1 MIELE
6 RHIEIL
12 LLNND
17 CVIVPGIGGFMAYHV
32 EARYDESDHTF
43 LPPLRALGFNP
54 QLTSLNDSLLAQS
67 YVEAYDI
74 SYPEATRRIEAE
86 VKEVRQALDTHRSY
100 ELHNIGTLY
109 INEEGKMEFSPCEA
123 GILSPS
129 LYGLNSLEME
139 KLPSATAIQEQPVAT
154 TPKRESIRNP
164 HTAAEQPQ
172 QLAAAS
178 ADPVGD
184 PTIHIKVSWLRNFAA
199 AAAAVVAFLCLSVPV
214 KNSQPNLNIS
224 KSPNETMMEL
234 VSTAQAF
241 AQKQVQETPS
251 TNEEQQAVEEVTL
264 DNVRKTEQPATGA
277 AQAETATSAK
287 EAATATANKETATA
301 TKEAATANK
310 EAATATKEPAAASKA
325 SSEEPAAKH
334 SYYIVLA
341 SRVSKVNA
349 EYFIGKLHQKGLDKA
364 ALYTHNHINRVVY
377 GSYATETEAHNAL
390 RQLRD
395 LEEFEQAWV
404 YQEK

>member
-264 DNVRKTEQPATGA
+264 DNVRKTEQPATDA
-277 AQAETATSAK
+277 AQAETVTSAK
-287 EAATATANKETATA
+287 EAATATAS
-301 TKEAATANK
+301 
-310 EAATATKEPAAASKA
+310 KEPAAATKA

>member
-1 MIELE
+1 
-6 RHIEIL
+6 
-12 LLNND
+12 
-17 CVIVPGIGGFMAYHV
+17 
-32 EARYDESDHTF
+32 
-43 LPPLRALGFNP
+43 
-54 QLTSLNDSLLAQS
+54 
-67 YVEAYDI
+67 
-74 SYPEATRRIEAE
+74 
-86 VKEVRQALDTHRSY
+86 
-100 ELHNIGTLY
+100 
-109 INEEGKMEFSPCEA
+109 
-123 GILSPS
+123 
-129 LYGLNSLEME
+129 ME

-264 DNVRKTEQPATGA
+264 DNVRKTEQPATDA
-277 AQAETATSAK
+277 AQAETVTSAK

-301 TKEAATANK
+301 TK

>member
-1 MIELE
+1 
-6 RHIEIL
+6 
-12 LLNND
+12 
-17 CVIVPGIGGFMAYHV
+17 
-32 EARYDESDHTF
+32 
-43 LPPLRALGFNP
+43 
-54 QLTSLNDSLLAQS
+54 
-67 YVEAYDI
+67 
-74 SYPEATRRIEAE
+74 
-86 VKEVRQALDTHRSY
+86 
-100 ELHNIGTLY
+100 
-109 INEEGKMEFSPCEA
+109 MEFSPCEA

-264 DNVRKTEQPATGA
+264 DKVRKTEQPATDA

-287 EAATATANKETATA
+287 EAATA
-301 TKEAATANK
+301 AAS
-310 EAATATKEPAAASKA
+310 KEPAAASKA

>member
-32 EARYDESDHTF
+32 EARYDERDHTF

-164 HTAAEQPQ
+164 HTAEEQSQ

-241 AQKQVQETPS
+241 AQKQVQEPPS
-251 TNEEQQAVEEVTL
+251 TNEEQQTFEEVTL
-264 DNVRKTEQPATGA
+264 DNVRKTEQPATDA

-287 EAATATANKETATA
+287 EAATAITKEPATA
-301 TKEAATANK
+301 TKEP
-310 EAATATKEPAAASKA
+310 ATATKEPATAAKEPAAASKA

>member
-139 KLPSATAIQEQPVAT
+139 KLPSATAIQEQSVAT

-264 DNVRKTEQPATGA
+264 DNVRKTEQPATDA

-287 EAATATANKETATA
+287 EAATA
-301 TKEAATANK
+301 AAS
-310 EAATATKEPAAASKA
+310 KEPAAASKA

>member
-32 EARYDESDHTF
+32 EARYDERDHTF

-154 TPKRESIRNP
+154 TPKRESIRTP
-164 HTAAEQPQ
+164 HTAEEQSQ

-241 AQKQVQETPS
+241 AQKQVQEPPS
-251 TNEEQQAVEEVTL
+251 TNEEQQAFEEVTL
-264 DNVRKTEQPATGA
+264 DNVRKTEQPATDA

-287 EAATATANKETATA
+287 EAATAITKEPATA
-301 TKEAATANK
+301 TKEPATA
-310 EAATATKEPAAASKA
+310 AKEPAAASKA

-390 RQLRD
+390 RQLRG

>member
-287 EAATATANKETATA
+287 EAATATA
-301 TKEAATANK
+301 TKEAAT
-310 EAATATKEPAAASKA
+310 ASKA

>member
-164 HTAAEQPQ
+164 QNSPSSLLLPAPIPWATPRFTSRYRGCATLPPR
-172 QLAAAS
+172 QLPLWHSS
-178 ADPVGD
+178 AC
-184 PTIHIKVSWLRNFAA
+184 RY
-199 AAAAVVAFLCLSVPV
+199 
-214 KNSQPNLNIS
+214 
-224 KSPNETMMEL
+224 
-234 VSTAQAF
+234 
-241 AQKQVQETPS
+241 PS
-251 TNEEQQAVEEVTL
+251 RT
-264 DNVRKTEQPATGA
+264 
-277 AQAETATSAK
+277 
-287 EAATATANKETATA
+287 
-301 TKEAATANK
+301 
-310 EAATATKEPAAASKA
+310 
-325 SSEEPAAKH
+325 
-334 SYYIVLA
+334 A
-341 SRVSKVNA
+341 SR
-349 EYFIGKLHQKGLDKA
+349 I
-364 ALYTHNHINRVVY
+364 
-377 GSYATETEAHNAL
+377 
-390 RQLRD
+390 
-395 LEEFEQAWV
+395 
-404 YQEK
+404 

>member
-264 DNVRKTEQPATGA
+264 DNVRKTEQPATDA

-287 EAATATANKETATA
+287 EAATATA
-301 TKEAATANK
+301 
-310 EAATATKEPAAASKA
+310 TKEPAATSKA

>member
-287 EAATATANKETATA
+287 EAATATA
-301 TKEAATANK
+301 TKEAAATSK
-310 EAATATKEPAAASKA
+310 EAAAASKA

-395 LEEFEQAWV
+395 LEKFEQAWV